1 MYTKKPCHVLCSADS
16 EFCEWWQSSFLSMAY
31 KKITTGWLSE
41 ILFLPTRGYVSFS
54 DFYARLE
61 VRLDFVNQLLIFSV
75 AEVHLAWV
83 HLERA
88 TIIWTV
94 LILGRK
100 VEVKVRKLV

>member
-1 MYTKKPCHVLCSADS
+1 MYTKKPCHVLCSADF

-31 KKITTGWLSE
+31 KKITTGRPFGNHVPAHPWLCR
-41 ILFLPTRGYVSFS
+41 FQR
-54 DFYARLE
+54 FYARLE
-61 VRLDFVNQLLIFSV
+61 VCLDFVNQLLIFSV

-88 TIIWTV
+88 TIVRAV

-100 VEVKVRKLV
+100 VEVEVRKLV